1 MIDLVVIALIL
12 SVVFGVGT
20 CLIYDALG
28 KVAYFLWKKYALFKH
43 HRYCEKE
50 KKKQ

>member
-1 MIDLVVIALIL
+1 MIDWLVVALIL
-12 SVVFGVGT
+12 SVVFSVGVW
-20 CLIYDALG
+20 LIYDALDN
-28 KVAYFLWKKYALFKH
+28 VAHFLWKKYALFKH